1 MNRKFI
7 KDCAIVIAIVVA
19 GGFIFGT
26 LAHIF
31 RVEQPTYVTNVTQP
45 CVIAPVTVGSER

>member
-7 KDCAIVIAIVVA
+7 KDCIVVTAIVVA

-45 CVIAPVTVGSER
+45 CVIAPVTLSNER